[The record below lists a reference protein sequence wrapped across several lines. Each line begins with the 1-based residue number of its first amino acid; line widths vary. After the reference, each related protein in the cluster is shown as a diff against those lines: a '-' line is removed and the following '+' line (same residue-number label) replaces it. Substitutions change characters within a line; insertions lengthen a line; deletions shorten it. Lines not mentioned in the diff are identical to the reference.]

1 MSKTLYDKLWDEHVV
16 TAEGDGTATIYIDRH
31 LMHEVTS
38 PQALKACVLQDAS
51 LGASPPSWRQPTTT
65 RRRRV
70 GKGSRRHH

>member
-38 PQALKACVLQDAS
+38 PQAFEGLRLAQRK
-51 LGASPPSWRQPTTT
+51 PWRESSI
-65 RRRRV
+65 V
-70 GKGSRRHH
+70 GKGTRRHYRSDSFAAGGNT